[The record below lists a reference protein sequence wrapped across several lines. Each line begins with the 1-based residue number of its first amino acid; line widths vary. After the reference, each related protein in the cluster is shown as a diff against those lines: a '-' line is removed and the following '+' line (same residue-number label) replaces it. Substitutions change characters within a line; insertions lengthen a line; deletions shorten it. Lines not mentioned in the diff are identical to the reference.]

1 MGVSVYAL
9 YLILYGKN
17 SSDFFLR
24 TLDNSETPGY
34 NINMANETPNQ
45 PVPSRMAVYNAF
57 DIRVAKGTTL
67 DKFPTEVI
75 EAANATETTGDV
87 ILFAKVCRQYG
98 ATVVM
103 HDVKK
108 ELPIGAYEPHYGIY
122 TLTGNETTAKGM
134 DVIEFPNGASM
145 AVVYA

>member
-1 MGVSVYAL
+1 MSVYAL

-17 SSDFFLR
+17 SQIFLLGALDFL
-24 TLDNSETPGY
+24 SIPGY
-34 NINMANETPNQ
+34 NVIMASETPNQ
-45 PVPSRMAVYNAF
+45 PRPTRMAVYNDF

-108 ELPIGAYEPHYGIY
+108 ELPLGSYEPHYGIY
-122 TLTGNETTAKGM
+122 TLTGNETNTKGM
-134 DVIEFPNGASM
+134 DVIQFPNGAEL